1 MKKILLSIS
10 ALLVFANVNKAQTAQ
25 RVINKSV
32 QSIYD
37 NNGHLSLATFNE
49 NDAFPVASSQMV
61 LNDLMN
67 SDTYSFK
74 SISKETDALGFT
86 HEKFSVFYNN
96 VQVNDA
102 VIIIH
107 SKAGLIRSING
118 DLSAIELPY
127 NSVTLTPKAAIQ
139 KSLTHL
145 KVKSLKADNKAEETH
160 MRQVLNQPNFSYAP
174 KSELVIYKTEETNR
188 YAYKVAVYAETPLF
202 NGFVFIDAENG
213 NVLGQQSLI
222 CTIDVPATA
231 NTKYSGTQSFIND
244 QFAGGYR
251 LRETQRGQGIETY
264 NLNNASN
271 YGNATDF
278 VNASTTW
285 TSTGVDQ
292 AATDAHWG
300 SEKTYDYFQLVHNRN
315 SIDNNGFK
323 LLSYVHYN
331 TNYNN
336 AFWDGQRMTYGDGNG
351 STFTILT
358 ALDVCGHEITH
369 GLVQKTAGLNGGGTS
384 EADALNEAFAD
395 IFGTSIERYARPSN
409 WNWKIGSDMTP
420 NGNGIRNMQNPGL
433 LNDPDTYL
441 GTSWDNSGEPHN
453 NAGPAIY
460 WFYLLCQGGSG
471 TNDLSNAFNVT
482 GLGNVDAEKIA
493 FRALTVY
500 FTPGTTYNLARTY
513 CIQAAKDLF
522 GNCST
527 QAEQTGNAWYAV
539 GVGGPYSNAVIA
551 PNFNALITSVCNLP
565 ATINFNNTTSNALTY
580 NWSFG
585 DGNVSST
592 INPSH
597 TYTANGTYQVKL
609 VANGC
614 NFAKDS
620 IIKNSYITINAPN
633 APTITVNNAC
643 LNASAQISAN
653 GNALIQWYNNPSAT
667 GTPLATGPNF
677 SSPTLTANTTYY
689 AINTLTSAPV
699 FGGIT
704 SNTMQ
709 GTSGG
714 FLSNAAQWLVFDV
727 LQACTLKSVVVY
739 AQTAGVRSIQIKNG
753 LGAIVSTTTVNLTA
767 GANTVVINFPLPAGP
782 NNQIG
787 LTTGST
793 AGLFR
798 TNSGVAYPYNI
809 ASCVNIK
816 TSSAG
821 TGFYYWFY
829 NWEIQKNACSSG
841 IIPVNVTAN
850 PNPNVTLS
858 VPSPTVCV
866 ADQAVQLN
874 GLPSGGTYSGS
885 GVSGSS
891 FNPSV
896 GIGTYNLN
904 YAYTDNNGCSSNAQ
918 TSLVV
923 EACAGIFENQS
934 ISGIKL
940 YPNPATQHCVI
951 ENNLGKQL
959 HLIVFDALGK
969 IIDQQQSNSHL
980 ITLPLAELN
989 KGIYTVRIQ
998 ESATATMHMK
1008 LIKQ

>member
-1 MKKILLSIS
+1 MKKLLLSIGT
-10 ALLVFANVNKAQTAQ
+10 LLLLSSVSQSQTAQ
-25 RVINKSV
+25 RILNTSV
-32 QSIYD
+32 QCIYD
-37 NNGHLSLATFNE
+37 AKGHLSFTSFNE
-49 NDAFPVASSQMV
+49 KSNIRV
-61 LNDLMN
+61 
-67 SDTYSFK
+67 SDTETILSDILGSKQYGFK
-74 SISKETDALGFT
+74 SISKELDALGFM
-86 HEKFSVFYNN
+86 HQKFAVFVDNLP
-96 VQVNDA
+96 VSDA
-102 VIIIH
+102 VIIVH
-107 SKAGLIRSING
+107 SKAGIIQSING
-118 DLSAIELPY
+118 DLSPIETLVNSTAISSQQAIPSALRY
-127 NSVTLTPKAAIQ
+127 LNVTK
-139 KSLTHL
+139 
-145 KVKSLKADNKAEETH
+145 LKADNKAEEAH
-160 MRQVLNQPNFSYAP
+160 MRQVLNQPDFSYTP
-174 KSELVIYKTEETNR
+174 KSELVIFRTEEAAH
-188 YAYKVAVYAETPLF
+188 YAYKVAVYSETPLF
-202 NGFVFIDAENG
+202 NGYVFVDAENG
-213 NVLGQQSLI
+213 KVLGKQSLI

-251 LRETQRGQGIETY
+251 LREAQRGLGIETY
-264 NLNNASN
+264 NLNNGSN

-278 VNASTTW
+278 VNATTNW
-285 TSTGVDQ
+285 TTTGVDQ

-300 SEKTYDYFQLVHNRN
+300 AEKTYDYFQLAHNRN

-331 TNYNN
+331 TNFNN

-369 GLVQKTAGLNGGGTS
+369 GLVQKTAGLNGGGTG

-441 GTSWDNSGEPHN
+441 GTSWDNAGEPHN

-460 WFYLLCQGGSG
+460 WFYLMCQGGSG
-471 TNDLSNAFNVT
+471 TNDLNNAFNVT

-500 FTPGTTYNLARTY
+500 FTPGTTYNLARAY

-551 PNFNALITSVCNLP
+551 PNFNAPIVSVCNLP

-580 NWSFG
+580 TWHFG
-585 DGNVSST
+585 DGNTSPA
-592 INPSH
+592 INH
-597 TYTANGTYQVKL
+597 TYTSNGTYNVKL

-620 IIKNSYITINAPN
+620 VIKTAFITING
-633 APTITVNNAC
+633 PTTPTVTTNNAC
-643 LNASAQISAN
+643 INASAQLSAS
-653 GNALIQWYNNPSAT
+653 GNAQINWYSTPSAT
-667 GTPLATGPNF
+667 GTPVATGPTF
-677 SSPTLTANTTYY
+677 ATPTLTGNTTYY
-689 AINTLTSAPV
+689 VVNSVTSSPT
-699 FGGIT
+699 FGGILA
-704 SNTMQ
+704 NNAP

-714 FLSNAAQWLVFDV
+714 YLSNAAQWLVFDV
-727 LQACTLKSVVVY
+727 LQTCKLKTVVVY

-753 LGAIVSTTTVNLTA
+753 LGTILNTTTVNLTA
-767 GANTVVINFPLPAGP
+767 GANTVTINFPLVVGP
-782 NNQIG
+782 NWQLG

-798 TNSGVAYPYNI
+798 SNTGVSYPYNI

-821 TGFYYWFY
+821 NGFYYWFY
-829 NWEIQKNACSSG
+829 NWEIQKEACNSG
-841 IIPVNVTAN
+841 IIPVNVVAN
-850 PNPNVTLS
+850 PNPNVALNVAS
-858 VPSPTVCV
+858 PSLCV
-866 ADQAVQLN
+866 TDLPVQLN
-874 GLPSGGTYSGS
+874 GTPSGGVYSGN
-885 GVSGSS
+885 GVNGAS
-891 FNPSV
+891 FNPAV
-896 GIGTYNLN
+896 GTGTYPVN
-904 YAYTDNNGCSSNAQ
+904 YVYTDNNGCQGSAQ
-918 TSLVV
+918 ANLFV
-923 EACAGIFENQS
+923 EACTGLNELS
-934 ISGIKL
+934 GISGL
-940 YPNPATQHCVI
+940 DVFPNPASQNCFVKNTEGKSLEIVI
-951 ENNLGKQL
+951 
-959 HLIVFDALGK
+959 FDALGK
-969 IIDQQQSNSHL
+969 SVYSTTGSTTQFVIPVNDFSN
-980 ITLPLAELN
+980 
-989 KGIYTVRIQ
+989 GIYTIRIE
-998 ESATATMHMK
+998 ESGKAMSHFK